1 MIDNTLINAKINTL
15 IQQRNNA
22 LDTVVNLT
30 GDVAYLQDKIKELE
44 ATIKAMENSKNE
56 GEEVTNKGKDNG

>member
-1 MIDNTLINAKINTL
+1 VIDNTLINAKINTL

>member
-44 ATIKAMENSKNE
+44 ATIKLMEDSKNE
-56 GEEVTNKGKDNG
+56 GEEVTDKDEDNG

>member
-44 ATIKAMENSKNE
+44 ATIKAMEDSKNE
-56 GEEVTNKGKDNG
+56 VEEVTDEDEDNG